1 MRNSALVLTSL
12 IAATAVQASLPA
24 AAATYERLTATV
36 KSIDAAGRIHLGDNS
51 TIILDKTVKV
61 DGEAAP
67 GSQVT
72 VTYSADENGYVFQTA
87 NFVGAASGS
96 ARN

>member
-12 IAATAVQASLPA
+12 IAASAIAASLPA
-24 AAATYERLTATV
+24 VAATYEGLTTTV

-51 TIILDKTVKV
+51 TITLDKNVV
-61 DGEAAP
+61 VEGQAAP
-67 GSQVT
+67 GATLSL
-72 VTYSADENGYVFQTA
+72 TYSADENGYVWQTA
-87 NFVGAASGS
+87 KFIAPATGT